1 MVKSAKYWPEM
12 EQAAEMFGHVGVGN
26 LEEETMPDLDGTI
39 KRSLQIKGQLVQ
51 KWRIDL
57 EKLG

>member
-1 MVKSAKYWPEM
+1 VVKSAKYWPEM

-51 KWRIDL
+51 K
-57 EKLG
+57 